1 MRKNYLYLGFSIISG
16 FLVGLLLVFS
26 FTNIFKPK
34 YVMIV
39 VEGGN
44 IYFGERSLFN
54 PYKIS
59 HPVFVNVSQDG
70 NLSLQRFSDA
80 VWRPQDF
87 IYFNPQKVIFWTYL
101 KDDSQLID
109 FIKNKTRVLAPQNQP
124 QSQQNITTSSTSTQ
138 NLGR

>member
-44 IYFGERSLFN
+44 IYF
-54 PYKIS
+54 
-59 HPVFVNVSQDG
+59 
-70 NLSLQRFSDA
+70 
-80 VWRPQDF
+80 
-87 IYFNPQKVIFWTYL
+87 
-101 KDDSQLID
+101 
-109 FIKNKTRVLAPQNQP
+109 
-124 QSQQNITTSSTSTQ
+124 
-138 NLGR
+138 